1 MAGKGT
7 FVNNVFEN
15 LEDLGKAT
23 VKNTARALKDTFN
36 PLDLIG
42 QAAGFE
48 EGKNTDKNPEKF
60 KNKNSTPLDLKK
72 LQEKYQ
78 DKDKAKLDAYRN
90 KLFQLVKS
98 GDEKLLDKE
107 KQEKNKKIQQEAYQK
122 EEEKKKKQQQIQSQ
136 SQETPH
142 GKDGKERKNI
152 FGKSKKKANTQ
163 LERSVEYKQNA
174 GK

>member
-1 MAGKGT
+1 MPSKGT
-7 FVNNVFEN
+7 FVSNVFEN
-15 LEDLGKAT
+15 LEDLGKST
-23 VKNTARALKDTFN
+23 VKNVAKNLKDTFN
-36 PLDLIG
+36 PLELMG
-42 QAAGFE
+42 KAVGFE
-48 EGKNTDKNPEKF
+48 EKF

-78 DKDKAKLDAYRN
+78 DKDKVKLDAYRN

-98 GDEKLLDKE
+98 GEEKLLDKE
-107 KQEKNKKIQQEAYQK
+107 KQEKNKKLQQEAYQK
-122 EEEKKKKQQQIQSQ
+122 DEEKKKKQQHIQNQ

-142 GKDGKERKNI
+142 GKERKNI
-152 FGKSKKKANTQ
+152 FGKTKKKANTQ